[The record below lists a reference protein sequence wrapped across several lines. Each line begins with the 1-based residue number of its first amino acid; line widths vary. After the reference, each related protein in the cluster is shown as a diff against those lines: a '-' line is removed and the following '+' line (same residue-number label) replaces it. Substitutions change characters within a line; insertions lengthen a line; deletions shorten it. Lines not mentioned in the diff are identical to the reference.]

1 MARRS
6 LWRRLRRATRDPR
19 NAALARAIG
28 GFSRALGALP
38 MPAALAVGRGLGT
51 AAHAMLATPRRLAVA
66 HMGLAFPELDLATR
80 RRLVRATF
88 RHAGQAFAELSL
100 FETILRRPDYIRLEG
115 VEALDTALARGRGA
129 IAVTG
134 HVGNWE
140 LLAAWAAAI
149 GYPIT
154 VVVRRV
160 NDLRFH
166 SLIVRFRRPE
176 AHDERVEAEVVH
188 APHDHRDRVADGRRP
203 RRQELPVAYVT
214 RDRDGAPPPRQR
226 RVERLDALEADVV
239 GTAEDRLEQR
249 QLGERLPR
257 VAEGGAH
264 QPPSRREVELREGEA
279 HVGDGEPARRGEQGV
294 RRRAETA
301 ADGERRRHRE
311 GAQRAAEA
319 ADRARQRGVARVAGR
334 ATEPAPER
342 AAGHQPDGS
351 DDAGAQQVV
360 EVDNARRPAAALG
373 QDEEGR
379 DRVPLHDRDRLGRE
393 RAATDRLGRGRH
405 QVARRELAQ
414 IGGPL
419 EPAPEIAVGDDPDQ
433 LAGAVHHPGHAEALG
448 GDLDQRVLERRA
460 LGHERHLTPSVHD
473 LLDA

>member
-51 AAHAMLATPRRLAVA
+51 AAHALLATPRRLAVA

-166 SLIVRFRRPE
+166 SLIVRFRAAAGVEVLVRDDPRFVAAVGDALRRNRVVAMLIDQDTRGAGVFVPFFGRPAHTPPGAALLALRARVPVVTAFIERRPE
-176 AHDERVEAEVVH
+176 GGHLVRVSPIPA
-188 APHDHRDRVADGRRP
+188 
-203 RRQELPVAYVT
+203 ELP
-214 RDRDGAPPPRQR
+214 RG
-226 RVERLDALEADVV
+226 
-239 GTAEDRLEQR
+239 
-249 QLGERLPR
+249 
-257 VAEGGAH
+257 
-264 QPPSRREVELREGEA
+264 REGVRELT
-279 HVGDGEPARRGEQGV
+279 ARL
-294 RRRAETA
+294 TA
-301 ADGERRRHRE
+301 AIEAQIRRSPAEWVWWHERWRK
-311 GAQRAAEA
+311 QPSAAA
-319 ADRARQRGVARVAGR
+319 M
-334 ATEPAPER
+334 
-342 AAGHQPDGS
+342 
-351 DDAGAQQVV
+351 
-360 EVDNARRPAAALG
+360 RRPAATA
-373 QDEEGR
+373 
-379 DRVPLHDRDRLGRE
+379 E
-393 RAATDRLGRGRH
+393 RAL
-405 QVARRELAQ
+405 
-414 IGGPL
+414 
-419 EPAPEIAVGDDPDQ
+419 
-433 LAGAVHHPGHAEALG
+433 
-448 GDLDQRVLERRA
+448 
-460 LGHERHLTPSVHD
+460 S
-473 LLDA
+473 

>member
-51 AAHAMLATPRRLAVA
+51 AAHALLATPRRLAVA

-166 SLIVRFRRPE
+166 SLIVRFRAAAGVEVLVRDDPRFVAAVGDALRRNRVVAMLIDQDTRGAGVFVPFFGRPAHTPPGAALLALRARVPVVTVFIERRPE
-176 AHDERVEAEVVH
+176 GGHLVRVSPVPA
-188 APHDHRDRVADGRRP
+188 
-203 RRQELPVAYVT
+203 ELP
-214 RDRDGAPPPRQR
+214 RG
-226 RVERLDALEADVV
+226 
-239 GTAEDRLEQR
+239 
-249 QLGERLPR
+249 
-257 VAEGGAH
+257 
-264 QPPSRREVELREGEA
+264 REGVRELT
-279 HVGDGEPARRGEQGV
+279 ARL
-294 RRRAETA
+294 TA
-301 ADGERRRHRE
+301 AIEAQIRRSPAEWVWWHERWRK
-311 GAQRAAEA
+311 QPSAAA
-319 ADRARQRGVARVAGR
+319 M
-334 ATEPAPER
+334 
-342 AAGHQPDGS
+342 
-351 DDAGAQQVV
+351 
-360 EVDNARRPAAALG
+360 RRPAATA
-373 QDEEGR
+373 
-379 DRVPLHDRDRLGRE
+379 E
-393 RAATDRLGRGRH
+393 RAL
-405 QVARRELAQ
+405 
-414 IGGPL
+414 
-419 EPAPEIAVGDDPDQ
+419 
-433 LAGAVHHPGHAEALG
+433 
-448 GDLDQRVLERRA
+448 
-460 LGHERHLTPSVHD
+460 S
-473 LLDA
+473 

>member
-51 AAHAMLATPRRLAVA
+51 AAHALLATPRRLAVA

-100 FETILRRPDYIRLEG
+100 FETILRRPGYIRLEG

-166 SLIVRFRRPE
+166 SLIVRFRAAAGVEVLVRDDPRFVAAVGDALRRNRVVAMLIDQDTRGAGVFVPFFGRPAHTPPGAALLALRARVPVVTTFIERRPE
-176 AHDERVEAEVVH
+176 GGHLVRVSPVPA
-188 APHDHRDRVADGRRP
+188 
-203 RRQELPVAYVT
+203 ELP
-214 RDRDGAPPPRQR
+214 RG
-226 RVERLDALEADVV
+226 
-239 GTAEDRLEQR
+239 
-249 QLGERLPR
+249 
-257 VAEGGAH
+257 
-264 QPPSRREVELREGEA
+264 REGVRELT
-279 HVGDGEPARRGEQGV
+279 ARL
-294 RRRAETA
+294 TA
-301 ADGERRRHRE
+301 AIEAQIRRSPAEWVWWHERWRK
-311 GAQRAAEA
+311 QPSAAA
-319 ADRARQRGVARVAGR
+319 M
-334 ATEPAPER
+334 
-342 AAGHQPDGS
+342 
-351 DDAGAQQVV
+351 
-360 EVDNARRPAAALG
+360 RRPAATA
-373 QDEEGR
+373 
-379 DRVPLHDRDRLGRE
+379 E
-393 RAATDRLGRGRH
+393 RAL
-405 QVARRELAQ
+405 
-414 IGGPL
+414 
-419 EPAPEIAVGDDPDQ
+419 
-433 LAGAVHHPGHAEALG
+433 
-448 GDLDQRVLERRA
+448 
-460 LGHERHLTPSVHD
+460 S
-473 LLDA
+473 

>member
-51 AAHAMLATPRRLAVA
+51 AAHALLATPRRLAVA

-166 SLIVRFRRPE
+166 SLIVRFRAAAGVEVLVRDDPRFVAAVGDALRRNRVVAMLIDQDTRGAGVFVPFFGRPAHTPPGAALLALRARVPVVTVFIERRPE
-176 AHDERVEAEVVH
+176 GGHLVRVSPVPA
-188 APHDHRDRVADGRRP
+188 
-203 RRQELPVAYVT
+203 ELP
-214 RDRDGAPPPRQR
+214 RG
-226 RVERLDALEADVV
+226 
-239 GTAEDRLEQR
+239 
-249 QLGERLPR
+249 
-257 VAEGGAH
+257 
-264 QPPSRREVELREGEA
+264 REGVRELT
-279 HVGDGEPARRGEQGV
+279 ARL
-294 RRRAETA
+294 TA
-301 ADGERRRHRE
+301 AIEAQIRRSPAEWVWWHERWRK
-311 GAQRAAEA
+311 QPSTAAM
-319 ADRARQRGVARVAGR
+319 
-334 ATEPAPER
+334 
-342 AAGHQPDGS
+342 
-351 DDAGAQQVV
+351 
-360 EVDNARRPAAALG
+360 RRPAATA
-373 QDEEGR
+373 
-379 DRVPLHDRDRLGRE
+379 E
-393 RAATDRLGRGRH
+393 RAL
-405 QVARRELAQ
+405 
-414 IGGPL
+414 
-419 EPAPEIAVGDDPDQ
+419 
-433 LAGAVHHPGHAEALG
+433 
-448 GDLDQRVLERRA
+448 
-460 LGHERHLTPSVHD
+460 S
-473 LLDA
+473 

>member
-28 GFSRALGALP
+28 GFGRALGALP

-51 AAHAMLATPRRLAVA
+51 AAHALLATPRRLAVA

-166 SLIVRFRRPE
+166 SLIVRFRAAAGVEVLVRDDPRFVAAVGDALRRNRVVAMLIDQDTRGAGVFVPFFGRPAHTPPGAALLALRARVPVVTAFIERRPE
-176 AHDERVEAEVVH
+176 GGHLVRVSPVPA
-188 APHDHRDRVADGRRP
+188 
-203 RRQELPVAYVT
+203 ELP
-214 RDRDGAPPPRQR
+214 RG
-226 RVERLDALEADVV
+226 
-239 GTAEDRLEQR
+239 
-249 QLGERLPR
+249 
-257 VAEGGAH
+257 
-264 QPPSRREVELREGEA
+264 REGVRELT
-279 HVGDGEPARRGEQGV
+279 ARL
-294 RRRAETA
+294 TA
-301 ADGERRRHRE
+301 AIEAQIRRSPAEWVWWHERWRK
-311 GAQRAAEA
+311 QPSAAA
-319 ADRARQRGVARVAGR
+319 M
-334 ATEPAPER
+334 
-342 AAGHQPDGS
+342 
-351 DDAGAQQVV
+351 
-360 EVDNARRPAAALG
+360 RRPAATA
-373 QDEEGR
+373 
-379 DRVPLHDRDRLGRE
+379 E
-393 RAATDRLGRGRH
+393 RAL
-405 QVARRELAQ
+405 
-414 IGGPL
+414 
-419 EPAPEIAVGDDPDQ
+419 
-433 LAGAVHHPGHAEALG
+433 
-448 GDLDQRVLERRA
+448 
-460 LGHERHLTPSVHD
+460 S
-473 LLDA
+473 

>member
-51 AAHAMLATPRRLAVA
+51 AAHALLATPRRLAVA

-100 FETILRRPDYIRLEG
+100 FETILRRPDYVCLEG

-166 SLIVRFRRPE
+166 SLIVRFRAAAGVEVLVRDDPRFVAAVGDALRRNRVVAMLIDQDTRGAGVFVPFFGRPAHTPPGAALLALRARVPVVTAFIERRPE
-176 AHDERVEAEVVH
+176 GGHLV
-188 APHDHRDRVADGRRP
+188 RVAP
-203 RRQELPVAYVT
+203 VPAELP
-214 RDRDGAPPPRQR
+214 RG
-226 RVERLDALEADVV
+226 
-239 GTAEDRLEQR
+239 
-249 QLGERLPR
+249 
-257 VAEGGAH
+257 
-264 QPPSRREVELREGEA
+264 REGVRELT
-279 HVGDGEPARRGEQGV
+279 ARL
-294 RRRAETA
+294 TA
-301 ADGERRRHRE
+301 AIEAQIRRSPAEWVWWHERWRK
-311 GAQRAAEA
+311 QPSAAA
-319 ADRARQRGVARVAGR
+319 M
-334 ATEPAPER
+334 
-342 AAGHQPDGS
+342 
-351 DDAGAQQVV
+351 
-360 EVDNARRPAAALG
+360 RRPAATA
-373 QDEEGR
+373 
-379 DRVPLHDRDRLGRE
+379 E
-393 RAATDRLGRGRH
+393 RAL
-405 QVARRELAQ
+405 
-414 IGGPL
+414 
-419 EPAPEIAVGDDPDQ
+419 
-433 LAGAVHHPGHAEALG
+433 
-448 GDLDQRVLERRA
+448 
-460 LGHERHLTPSVHD
+460 S
-473 LLDA
+473 

>member
-51 AAHAMLATPRRLAVA
+51 AAHALLATPRRLAVA

-80 RRLVRATF
+80 RRLVGATF

-100 FETILRRPDYIRLEG
+100 FETILRRPDYVRLEG

-166 SLIVRFRRPE
+166 SLIVRFRAAAGVEVLVRDDPRFVAAVGDALRRNRVVAMLIDQDTRGAGVFVPFFGRPAHTPPGAALLALRARVPVVTTFIERRPE
-176 AHDERVEAEVVH
+176 GGHLVRVLPVPA
-188 APHDHRDRVADGRRP
+188 
-203 RRQELPVAYVT
+203 ELP
-214 RDRDGAPPPRQR
+214 RG
-226 RVERLDALEADVV
+226 
-239 GTAEDRLEQR
+239 
-249 QLGERLPR
+249 
-257 VAEGGAH
+257 
-264 QPPSRREVELREGEA
+264 REGVRELT
-279 HVGDGEPARRGEQGV
+279 ARL
-294 RRRAETA
+294 TA
-301 ADGERRRHRE
+301 AIEAQIRRSPAEWVWWHERWRK
-311 GAQRAAEA
+311 QPSAAA
-319 ADRARQRGVARVAGR
+319 M
-334 ATEPAPER
+334 
-342 AAGHQPDGS
+342 
-351 DDAGAQQVV
+351 
-360 EVDNARRPAAALG
+360 RRPAATA
-373 QDEEGR
+373 
-379 DRVPLHDRDRLGRE
+379 E
-393 RAATDRLGRGRH
+393 RAL
-405 QVARRELAQ
+405 
-414 IGGPL
+414 
-419 EPAPEIAVGDDPDQ
+419 
-433 LAGAVHHPGHAEALG
+433 
-448 GDLDQRVLERRA
+448 
-460 LGHERHLTPSVHD
+460 S
-473 LLDA
+473 